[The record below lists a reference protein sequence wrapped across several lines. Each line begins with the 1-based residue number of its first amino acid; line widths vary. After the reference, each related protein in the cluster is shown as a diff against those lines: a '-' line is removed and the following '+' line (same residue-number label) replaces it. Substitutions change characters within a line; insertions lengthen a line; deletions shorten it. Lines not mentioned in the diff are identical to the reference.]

1 MPCKT
6 KASPEEM
13 LDQIASYLYQGVT
26 ITQAAENLHM
36 SRITFRKWV
45 LRYKEEGFKG
55 LRPRQH
61 LSYYS
66 NQMKIQAVKEYLKGG
81 VSMLS
86 VCAKYR
92 ISGTLSLKT
101 WIEAYNEHKLT
112 DLVSEGG
119 DLMGKRQQSVK
130 EERVRIVQECIAS
143 GCDYN
148 KIAKKYNMSYQT
160 LYTWVKKFKEMG
172 EVGLEDYRGKPIRLQ
187 TPRTEEERLRQEN
200 ARLLEEKKDLIAEIA
215 LLKKKMEIEEHS
227 ADKPTSA
234 FSFDWI
240 LFLGLLAGIAL
251 CTLIISYLSKRPKE
265 QTMHYALNTFNLALV
280 IVVTAL
286 SIQPKPN
293 QLNKMEEPS
302 MKQDNKLSVL
312 DNIHARTSIRSYQP
326 KEVEDEKIEQ
336 LLRAA
341 MAAPTATNRQPW
353 AFIVIR
359 DKETMNELGSTLP
372 YAKMVKD
379 APLAI
384 AVCGDLTKAISGAG
398 IEYWVQDASAASENL
413 LLAAQALGLGAVWTG
428 VYPIDERVKEV
439 QKILQLPEQIV
450 PLNVIPIG
458 YPAENP
464 LPKDKWK
471 PENVHYDR
479 WTEPDKK

>member
-1 MPCKT
+1 MKTLKAQVIISLITCFFLVLAVTICKGNKFGNILSESENTTESQTGTSGILRHTDDGVQIISTRQLT
-6 KASPEEM
+6 KDINGYGGNVPLEIYIKDNRILKVVALENSETPSYFAKVRNSGLLQQWNNLSPEEA
-13 LDQIASYLYQGVT
+13 I
-26 ITQAAENLHM
+26 H
-36 SRITFRKWV
+36 
-45 LRYKEEGFKG
+45 KEVDG
-55 LRPRQH
+55 
-61 LSYYS
+61 
-66 NQMKIQAVKEYLKGG
+66 
-81 VSMLS
+81 
-86 VCAKYR
+86 
-92 ISGTLSLKT
+92 ISGATESSVA
-101 WIEAYNEHKLT
+101 II
-112 DLVSEGG
+112 
-119 DLMGKRQQSVK
+119 QSVHK
-130 EERVRIVQECIAS
+130 AME
-143 GCDYN
+143 Y
-148 KIAKKYNMSYQT
+148 AK
-160 LYTWVKKFKEMG
+160 
-172 EVGLEDYRGKPIRLQ
+172 
-187 TPRTEEERLRQEN
+187 
-200 ARLLEEKKDLIAEIA
+200 
-215 LLKKKMEIEEHS
+215 EHS

-479 WTEPDKK
+479 WTKPDKK

>member
-1 MPCKT
+1 MKTLKAQVIISLITCFFLVLAVTICKGNKFGNILSESENTTESQTGTSGILRHTDDGIQIISTRQLT
-6 KASPEEM
+6 KDINGYGGNVPLEIYIKENRILKVVALENSETPSYFAKVRNSGLLQQWNNLSPEEAIHKEV
-13 LDQIASYLYQGVT
+13 DGISGVT
-26 ITQAAENLHM
+26 E
-36 SRITFRKWV
+36 S
-45 LRYKEEGFKG
+45 
-55 LRPRQH
+55 
-61 LSYYS
+61 
-66 NQMKIQAVKEYLKGG
+66 
-81 VSMLS
+81 S
-86 VCAKYR
+86 VA
-92 ISGTLSLKT
+92 I
-101 WIEAYNEHKLT
+101 I
-112 DLVSEGG
+112 
-119 DLMGKRQQSVK
+119 QSVHK
-130 EERVRIVQECIAS
+130 VME
-143 GCDYN
+143 Y
-148 KIAKKYNMSYQT
+148 AK
-160 LYTWVKKFKEMG
+160 
-172 EVGLEDYRGKPIRLQ
+172 
-187 TPRTEEERLRQEN
+187 
-200 ARLLEEKKDLIAEIA
+200 
-215 LLKKKMEIEEHS
+215 EHS

-293 QLNKMEEPS
+293 QLNKMEEPT

-326 KEVEDEKIEQ
+326 KEIEDEKIEQ

-458 YPAENP
+458 YPAETP

>member
-1 MPCKT
+1 MKTLKAQVIISLITCFFLVLAVTICKGNKFGNILSESENTTESQTGTSGILRHTDDGVQIISTRQLT
-6 KASPEEM
+6 KDINGYGGNVPLEIYIKDNRILKVVALENSETPSYFAKVRNSGLLQQWNNLSPEEA
-13 LDQIASYLYQGVT
+13 I
-26 ITQAAENLHM
+26 
-36 SRITFRKWV
+36 RKEV
-45 LRYKEEGFKG
+45 DG
-55 LRPRQH
+55 
-61 LSYYS
+61 
-66 NQMKIQAVKEYLKGG
+66 
-81 VSMLS
+81 
-86 VCAKYR
+86 
-92 ISGTLSLKT
+92 ISGATESSVA
-101 WIEAYNEHKLT
+101 II
-112 DLVSEGG
+112 
-119 DLMGKRQQSVK
+119 QSVHK
-130 EERVRIVQECIAS
+130 VME
-143 GCDYN
+143 Y
-148 KIAKKYNMSYQT
+148 AK
-160 LYTWVKKFKEMG
+160 
-172 EVGLEDYRGKPIRLQ
+172 
-187 TPRTEEERLRQEN
+187 
-200 ARLLEEKKDLIAEIA
+200 
-215 LLKKKMEIEEHS
+215 EHS

-413 LLAAQALGLGAVWTG
+413 LLATQALGLGAVWTG

-458 YPAENP
+458 YPAETP